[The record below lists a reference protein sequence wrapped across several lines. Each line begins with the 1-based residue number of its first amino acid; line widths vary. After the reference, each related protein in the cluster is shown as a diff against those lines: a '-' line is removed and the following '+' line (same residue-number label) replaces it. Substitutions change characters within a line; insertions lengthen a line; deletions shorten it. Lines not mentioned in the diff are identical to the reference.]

1 MTIKDVKEEYKN
13 KYVELEVYEAMSGG
27 KYYPSNF
34 HTDNCRSLGEDSP
47 YGNYDDDMEVGLY
60 ELMDEE
66 EYNNTIMANCDIYA
80 DFEDWYGDKDAKVLC
95 LSLVHI

>member
-13 KYVELEVYEAMSGG
+13 EYAELEVYKAMSGG

-34 HTDNCRSLGEDSP
+34 HMDNCRSLGEDSP
-47 YGNYDDDMEVGLY
+47 HGNYDDDMKVGLY

-80 DFEDWYGDKDAKVLC
+80 DFEDWYGNKNAKVLC
-95 LSLVHI
+95 IMIK

>member
-1 MTIKDVKEEYKN
+1 MTIKEVIEKN
-13 KYVELEVYEAMSGG
+13 KGKYTELEVYKSLEKG
-27 KYYPSNF
+27 KNYPSNF

-47 YGNYDDDMEVGLY
+47 HGNYDDDMKVGLY

-80 DFEDWYGDKDAKVLC
+80 DFEDWYGNKNAKVLC
-95 LSLVHI
+95 IMIK

>member
-1 MTIKDVKEEYKN
+1 
-13 KYVELEVYEAMSGG
+13 MSQ
-27 KYYPSNF
+27 
-34 HTDNCRSLGEDSP
+34 
-47 YGNYDDDMEVGLY
+47 NYDDDMEVGLY

-95 LSLVHI
+95 VMIK